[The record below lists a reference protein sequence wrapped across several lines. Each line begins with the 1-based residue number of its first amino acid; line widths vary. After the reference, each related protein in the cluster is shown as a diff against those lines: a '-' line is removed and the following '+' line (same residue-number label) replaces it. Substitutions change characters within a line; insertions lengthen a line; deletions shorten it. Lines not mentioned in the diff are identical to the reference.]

1 MSRSVL
7 ICLIYLMIIQ
17 TAISPAG
24 SYLCAIK
31 FNGPEFIPVYDQ
43 PSFVAVVAHF
53 AGDHFNGHADLDSSV
68 VHVGELGG
76 DHGAFVQFYQGNGIR
91 RVGVVSAGGFIDGG
105 VGIHLTFPAEGV
117 EGLGFVAAAWADVA
131 RGEDL
136 VIAVGAHFADQSVA
150 LFFESPMSWDF
161 HE

>member
-7 ICLIYLMIIQ
+7 ICLICLMIIQ
-17 TAISPAG
+17 TAISPVG
-24 SYLCAIK
+24 SYLSAVK
-31 FNGPEFIPVYDQ
+31 FNGPKLIPVNDQ
-43 PSFVAVVAHF
+43 PSFVSIIAHF
-53 AGDHFNGHADLDSSV
+53 AGYHFDGHADLDGSV

-76 DHGAFVQFYQGNGIR
+76 DHGAFVQFYQGNCIR
-91 RVGVVSAGGFIDGG
+91 CVGVVSAGGFIDGG
-105 VGIHLTFPAEGV
+105 VGIHFTFAAECV
-117 EGLGFVAAAWADVA
+117 EGLGFVAAAWADIT

-136 VIAVGAHFADQSVA
+136 VIAVGAHFSDQSVA